1 MKIKIPPNHE
11 IIYESVINI
20 AYKLIQFNYWDRI
33 SRSDLD
39 AWLDNFETDEEKYL
53 SAGILLSIIY
63 RNDKS
68 TKSFA
73 ANIIQIKLPNI
84 LKEHGIHCIN
94 SIEEWEADLKKG
106 NRRLPIRFSALEGV
120 DGKPGKSGS
129 TIYRDIRQ
137 EFFHSELGIL
147 FEDVKK
153 VVTND
158 SNIKAIILFDDII
171 GTGEQ
176 FDGYIKENEL
186 YDLGVKILYF
196 PFAAYKNSYEE
207 INKQYKNIIIC
218 PVEVINDSESLF
230 SEKNIAFFGKMHQEY
245 TPEELKE
252 LYIKMCKKKKIKSK
266 MLLGHGDLAL
276 TYFFNDSVPNNNIAA
291 LWYDSDTWTKLA
303 GR

>member
-1 MKIKIPPNHE
+1 MAIKITQNHVN
-11 IIYESVINI
+11 IYESVINI
-20 AYKLIQFNYWDRI
+20 AYKLIKYNYWDRI

-84 LKEHGIHCIN
+84 LKEHGIHCIS

-106 NRRLPIRFSALEGV
+106 NHTLPIRFSALEGV

-137 EFFHSELGIL
+137 EFFHSNLGIL
-147 FEDVKK
+147 CKDVKEK
-153 VVTND
+153 VTNN
-158 SNIKAIILFDDII
+158 SNLKAIILFDDIL

-176 FDGYIKENEL
+176 FESYIIENEL
-186 YDLGVKILYF
+186 YDLDIKILYF
-196 PFAAYKNSYEE
+196 PFAAYNDSYEE
-207 INKQYKNIIIC
+207 INKKYNNVIVC

-230 SEKNIAFFGKMHQEY
+230 SEKNIAFFGKVHQEY
-245 TPEELKE
+245 TPDELKE
-252 LYIKMCKKKKIKSK
+252 LYIGMCKRKNIKSTI
-266 MLLGHGDLAL
+266 LLGYGDLAL